1 MSRRLPFLLRCAL
14 FCGAGLLAAT
24 AQARMESL
32 DDDQLSDVV
41 GQAFIN
47 LTTDAANGLN
57 FTRINFGAD
66 IETQLNMKKLQL
78 GQYNRSG
85 ELAGS
90 ADIAIDNFALGTVN
104 DTTGA
109 INPFLISNP
118 YIEFAYDGSKM
129 VGIRIGFGEAKGY
142 LSGDI
147 KTLTGNVP
155 VDLYGTGSQLGGSIS
170 CGLLALDCPGGEDR
184 HHSHRQLS
192 VHRPGRAGEQL
203 RQPRPDPRC
212 HDRPEER
219 HGPGHARQHHHRQ
232 PGERPAALPDLQRLQ
247 ADGRPDMLQ
256 PGPVPVVPDRHRG
269 SEQRAELH
277 RLVERLLHLDAEP
290 ERPVA
295 RPAGS
300 LKLVAALAGAFLNM
314 SRNADGTAPIKVDFG
329 QAFNGI
335 PRQDTCLGGL
345 NKGC

>member
-1 MSRRLPFLLRCAL
+1 
-14 FCGAGLLAAT
+14 
-24 AQARMESL
+24 
-32 DDDQLSDVV
+32 
-41 GQAFIN
+41 
-47 LTTDAANGLN
+47 
-57 FTRINFGAD
+57 
-66 IETQLNMKKLQL
+66 MKKLQL

-170 CGLLALDCPGGEDR
+170 CGLLALDCLAAKTAITLTGSSQYTAQAELVNSSGN
-184 HHSHRQLS
+184 
-192 VHRPGRAGEQL
+192 
-203 RQPRPDPRC
+203 PDPIRAAMIGLKNGTALDM
-212 HDRPEER
+212 HDSTII
-219 HGPGHARQHHHRQ
+219 GSLVNVL
-232 PGERPAALPDLQRLQ
+232 LPFLTSNDCKLMGAQTCF
-247 ADGRPDMLQ
+247 Q

-300 LKLVAALAGAFLNM
+300 LQAGRRAGRCLPQHVAQRRWNGADQGRLRSGLQWHSTAGHLPG
-314 SRNADGTAPIKVDFG
+314 RPE
-329 QAFNGI
+329 Q
-335 PRQDTCLGGL
+335 GL
-345 NKGC
+345 LR

>member
-170 CGLLALDCPGGEDR
+170 CGLLALDCLAAKTAITLTGSSQYTAQAELVNSSGN
-184 HHSHRQLS
+184 
-192 VHRPGRAGEQL
+192 
-203 RQPRPDPRC
+203 PDPIRAAMIGLKNGTALDM
-212 HDRPEER
+212 HD
-219 HGPGHARQHHHRQ
+219 
-232 PGERPAALPDLQRLQ
+232 
-247 ADGRPDMLQ
+247 
-256 PGPVPVVPDRHRG
+256 
-269 SEQRAELH
+269 STII
-277 RLVERLLHLDAEP
+277 
-290 ERPVA
+290 
-295 RPAGS
+295 GS
-300 LKLVAALAGAFLNM
+300 LVNVLLPFLTSNDCKLMGAQTCFNLAQYQSF
-314 SRNADGTAPIKVDFG
+314 PIDRKSVV
-329 QAFNGI
+329 
-335 PRQDTCLGGL
+335 
-345 NKGC
+345 

>member
-104 DTTGA
+104 DATGA

-129 VGIRIGFGEAKGY
+129 VGIRIGFGEARATSRAISKPSPATCRWTCTAPAANWEAAFPAACWPSTAWRRRPPS
-142 LSGDI
+142 LS
-147 KTLTGNVP
+147 
-155 VDLYGTGSQLGGSIS
+155 
-170 CGLLALDCPGGEDR
+170 
-184 HHSHRQLS
+184 
-192 VHRPGRAGEQL
+192 
-203 RQPRPDPRC
+203 
-212 HDRPEER
+212 
-219 HGPGHARQHHHRQ
+219 
-232 PGERPAALPDLQRLQ
+232 PAALSTP
-247 ADGRPDMLQ
+247 
-256 PGPVPVVPDRHRG
+256 
-269 SEQRAELH
+269 
-277 RLVERLLHLDAEP
+277 
-290 ERPVA
+290 
-295 RPAGS
+295 
-300 LKLVAALAGAFLNM
+300 
-314 SRNADGTAPIKVDFG
+314 
-329 QAFNGI
+329 
-335 PRQDTCLGGL
+335 PRQSW
-345 NKGC
+345 

>member
-104 DTTGA
+104 DATGA

-142 LSGDI
+142 LGRYQDPPATCRWTRTAPAASWEAAFPAACWPR
-147 KTLTGNVP
+147 L
-155 VDLYGTGSQLGGSIS
+155 
-170 CGLLALDCPGGEDR
+170 PGGEDR

-192 VHRPGRAGEQL
+192 VHRPGRTGEQL

-212 HDRPEER
+212 HDRP
-219 HGPGHARQHHHRQ
+219 
-232 PGERPAALPDLQRLQ
+232 
-247 ADGRPDMLQ
+247 GRT
-256 PGPVPVVPDRHRG
+256 
-269 SEQRAELH
+269 
-277 RLVERLLHLDAEP
+277 
-290 ERPVA
+290 A
-295 RPAGS
+295 RPWTCT
-300 LKLVAALAGAFLNM
+300 
-314 SRNADGTAPIKVDFG
+314 TAPSS
-329 QAFNGI
+329 AAW
-335 PRQDTCLGGL
+335 
-345 NKGC
+345 

>member
-109 INPFLISNP
+109 ISPFLISNP
-118 YIEFAYDGSKM
+118 YHRGSPTTAARWSAS
-129 VGIRIGFGEAKGY
+129 VSVSAKPGLPLGRY
-142 LSGDI
+142 QNPHRQRAG
-147 KTLTGNVP
+147 GP
-155 VDLYGTGSQLGGSIS
+155 VRHRQPTGGSIS
-170 CGLLALDCPGGEDR
+170 CGLLALDCLAAKTAITLTGSSQYTAQAELVN
-184 HHSHRQLS
+184 SS
-192 VHRPGRAGEQL
+192 SN
-203 RQPRPDPRC
+203 PDPIRAAMIGLKNGTALDM
-212 HDRPEER
+212 HDSTII
-219 HGPGHARQHHHRQ
+219 GSLVNVL
-232 PGERPAALPDLQRLQ
+232 LPFLTSNDCKLMGAQTCFNLAQYQSFPIGTVDPNNAQNFIDSSKGFFISMQSQNVQWRDQ
-247 ADGRPDMLQ
+247 QDPSSWSPRW
-256 PGPVPVVPDRHRG
+256 PVP
-269 SEQRAELH
+269 SSTCRATPM
-277 RLVERLLHLDAEP
+277 ERRRSRSTSV
-290 ERPVA
+290 RPSMA
-295 RPAGS
+295 FHGRTPAW
-300 LKLVAALAGAFLNM
+300 AA
-314 SRNADGTAPIKVDFG
+314 
-329 QAFNGI
+329 
-335 PRQDTCLGGL
+335 
-345 NKGC
+345 

>member
-47 LTTDAANGLN
+47 LPTDAANGLN

-118 YIEFAYDGSKM
+118 YIEFAARWSASVSVSAKPRATSRAISKPSPATC
-129 VGIRIGFGEAKGY
+129 RWTCTAPAANWEAAFPAACWPSTAWRRRPPS
-142 LSGDI
+142 LS
-147 KTLTGNVP
+147 
-155 VDLYGTGSQLGGSIS
+155 
-170 CGLLALDCPGGEDR
+170 
-184 HHSHRQLS
+184 
-192 VHRPGRAGEQL
+192 
-203 RQPRPDPRC
+203 
-212 HDRPEER
+212 
-219 HGPGHARQHHHRQ
+219 
-232 PGERPAALPDLQRLQ
+232 PAALSTP
-247 ADGRPDMLQ
+247 
-256 PGPVPVVPDRHRG
+256 
-269 SEQRAELH
+269 
-277 RLVERLLHLDAEP
+277 
-290 ERPVA
+290 
-295 RPAGS
+295 
-300 LKLVAALAGAFLNM
+300 
-314 SRNADGTAPIKVDFG
+314 
-329 QAFNGI
+329 
-335 PRQDTCLGGL
+335 PRQSW
-345 NKGC
+345 

>member
-104 DTTGA
+104 DATGA

-155 VDLYGTGSQLGGSIS
+155 VDLYGTGSQLGG
-170 CGLLALDCPGGEDR
+170 
-184 HHSHRQLS
+184 
-192 VHRPGRAGEQL
+192 
-203 RQPRPDPRC
+203 
-212 HDRPEER
+212 
-219 HGPGHARQHHHRQ
+219 
-232 PGERPAALPDLQRLQ
+232 
-247 ADGRPDMLQ
+247 
-256 PGPVPVVPDRHRG
+256 
-269 SEQRAELH
+269 
-277 RLVERLLHLDAEP
+277 
-290 ERPVA
+290 
-295 RPAGS
+295 
-300 LKLVAALAGAFLNM
+300 
-314 SRNADGTAPIKVDFG
+314 
-329 QAFNGI
+329 
-335 PRQDTCLGGL
+335 
-345 NKGC
+345 

>member
-129 VGIRIGFGEAKGY
+129 VGIRIGFGEARATSRAISKPSPATCRWTCTAPAASWEAAFPAACWPSTAWRRRPPS
-142 LSGDI
+142 LS
-147 KTLTGNVP
+147 
-155 VDLYGTGSQLGGSIS
+155 
-170 CGLLALDCPGGEDR
+170 
-184 HHSHRQLS
+184 
-192 VHRPGRAGEQL
+192 
-203 RQPRPDPRC
+203 
-212 HDRPEER
+212 
-219 HGPGHARQHHHRQ
+219 
-232 PGERPAALPDLQRLQ
+232 PAALSTP
-247 ADGRPDMLQ
+247 
-256 PGPVPVVPDRHRG
+256 
-269 SEQRAELH
+269 
-277 RLVERLLHLDAEP
+277 
-290 ERPVA
+290 
-295 RPAGS
+295 
-300 LKLVAALAGAFLNM
+300 
-314 SRNADGTAPIKVDFG
+314 
-329 QAFNGI
+329 
-335 PRQDTCLGGL
+335 PRQ
-345 NKGC
+345 NW

>member
-104 DTTGA
+104 DATGA

-170 CGLLALDCPGGEDR
+170 CGLLALDCLAAKTAITLTGSSQYTAQAELVNSSGN
-184 HHSHRQLS
+184 
-192 VHRPGRAGEQL
+192 
-203 RQPRPDPRC
+203 PDPIRAAMIGLKNGTALDM
-212 HDRPEER
+212 HD
-219 HGPGHARQHHHRQ
+219 
-232 PGERPAALPDLQRLQ
+232 
-247 ADGRPDMLQ
+247 
-256 PGPVPVVPDRHRG
+256 
-269 SEQRAELH
+269 STII
-277 RLVERLLHLDAEP
+277 
-290 ERPVA
+290 
-295 RPAGS
+295 GS
-300 LKLVAALAGAFLNM
+300 LVNVLLPFLTSM
-314 SRNADGTAPIKVDFG
+314 TAS
-329 QAFNGI
+329 
-335 PRQDTCLGGL
+335 
-345 NKGC
+345 